1 MVFTSS
7 IFLFVF
13 FPVSL
18 ILYFN
23 PLMRN
28 LKYKNMILLLLSIGF
43 YAWGE
48 PLFVFVVLL
57 SVFANW
63 RLALLMEKYNARI
76 FAWTAIAIDLLIL
89 VIFKYLTFI
98 TKNIAWLSGRDDL
111 IVEITLP
118 IGISFFTFQ
127 MMSYVL
133 DVAMGK
139 ARAQKK
145 FHAVLL
151 YIIMFPQLIAGPIV
165 RYETIEQQIEA
176 RTTSLA
182 DFETGMCRF
191 IKGLGKKVLIA
202 NNIALLAD
210 AVFEY
215 PFPSLSLATAWL
227 GAAAY
232 TLQIY
237 FDFSGYSDMAIG
249 LGRIFGFQFLENFD
263 HPYQSKSISEFW
275 RRWHISMGSWF
286 RDYVY
291 FPLGGSRVS
300 STARH
305 LLNLFVVWLLTGL
318 WHGANWTF
326 IIWGLMYFVL
336 ITIEK
341 LTGLDK
347 KFGKAG
353 HLWTMFFVIIGWV
366 FFRSDTVG
374 FALQYLGAMFGITSA
389 GIVSQAFWDLLA
401 QYWSVLTLGAVF
413 SVVKANRVFDRFLGK
428 YRISGALY
436 TMTYLLLFFVSVC
449 AIVKGGNDPFIYF
462 NF

>member
-1 MVFTSS
+1 
-7 IFLFVF
+7 
-13 FPVSL
+13 
-18 ILYFN
+18 
-23 PLMRN
+23 
-28 LKYKNMILLLLSIGF
+28 MILLLLSIGF

-57 SVFANW
+57 SVFSNW

-76 FAWTAIAIDLLIL
+76 FAWTAIALDLLIL

-127 MMSYVL
+127 MMSYIL

-165 RYETIEQQIEA
+165 RYETIEQQIGE
-176 RTTSLA
+176 RTISLT
-182 DFETGMCRF
+182 DFGIGMCRF
-191 IKGLGKKVLIA
+191 IKGLVKKVLIA

-215 PFPSLSLATAWL
+215 PFPSLSLTVAWL

-305 LLNLFVVWLLTGL
+305 LFNLFVVWLLTGL
-318 WHGANWTF
+318 
-326 IIWGLMYFVL
+326 
-336 ITIEK
+336 
-341 LTGLDK
+341 
-347 KFGKAG
+347 
-353 HLWTMFFVIIGWV
+353 
-366 FFRSDTVG
+366 
-374 FALQYLGAMFGITSA
+374 
-389 GIVSQAFWDLLA
+389 
-401 QYWSVLTLGAVF
+401 
-413 SVVKANRVFDRFLGK
+413 
-428 YRISGALY
+428 
-436 TMTYLLLFFVSVC
+436 
-449 AIVKGGNDPFIYF
+449 
-462 NF
+462 

>member
-13 FPVSL
+13 FPVTL

-23 PLMRN
+23 PLLRK
-28 LKYKNMILLLLSIGF
+28 LKYRNIILLLLSIGF

-48 PLFVFVVLL
+48 PVFVFVVLL
-57 SVFANW
+57 SVLANW
-63 RLALLMEKYNARI
+63 LLALLMEKYSAKI
-76 FAWTAIAIDLLIL
+76 FAWIAVGFDILIL
-89 VIFKYLTFI
+89 VIFKYLPFI

-111 IVEITLP
+111 IVEIALP

-127 MMSYVL
+127 MMSYIL
-133 DVAMGK
+133 DIAMGK
-139 ARAQKK
+139 AKAQRK

-165 RYETIEQQIEA
+165 RYETIEQQIGE
-176 RTTSLA
+176 RLTNLENFSI
-182 DFETGMCRF
+182 GMCRF

-202 NNIALLAD
+202 NTMALLAD

-215 PFPSLSLATAWL
+215 DASTISLASAWL

-305 LLNLFVVWLLTGL
+305 VFNLFVVWLLTGL

-326 IIWGLMYFVL
+326 ILWGLMYFVL
-336 ITIEK
+336 ITLEK

-347 KFGKAG
+347 KLGKAG

-366 FFRSDTVG
+366 FFRSETVG
-374 FALQYLGAMFGITSA
+374 YALHYIGAMLGIGSA
-389 GIVSQAFWDLLA
+389 GIASQAFWDLLG
-401 QYWSVLTLGAVF
+401 QYWSVLAPGLILSAV
-413 SVVKANRVFDRFLGK
+413 KIENVFDRLLGK
-428 YRISGALY
+428 YKVYSILY
-436 TMTYLLLFFVSVC
+436 TMAYLLLFFVSVC